1 MEYEDIKVHKLEHTI
16 NGWGAKKVE
25 EFLLKEDVDEWAGE
39 QKIAYEDLEKRLGQT
54 IAELHNRIKELEEKN
69 RGVINKW
76 TKSLKIIGAV
86 KEALEQPEGH
96 R

>member
-1 MEYEDIKVHKLEHTI
+1 MERKELRATNPSGNPDYQYYLKAEADEVMDAMDAEIAKLK
-16 NGWGAKKVE
+16 A
-25 EFLLKEDVDEWAGE
+25 
-39 QKIAYEDLEKRLGQT
+39 
-54 IAELHNRIKELEEKN
+54 RIKELEEKN

>member
-1 MEYEDIKVHKLEHTI
+1 MELEEMKVYRLEHPVD
-16 NGWGAKKVE
+16 GWGAKKTD
-25 EFLLKEDVDEWAGE
+25 EFLLKEDVDEFASD
-39 QKIAYEDLEKRLGQT
+39 QNRAYEDLEKRLGQT